1 MIVKL
6 SRIIKYGING
16 FLRNGWLSIST
27 IGIMV
32 LASVVFEGLI
42 LFNVVSKGAVQ
53 SLQEK
58 IDISVYFKSNVPE
71 DSILNIKKSL
81 EALVEVKDVQYISRD
96 EALVEFKKTHEADQI
111 ITQTLEQLEEN
122 PLLASINIKAKDPR
136 HYGTIAEYL
145 EKPIYKDLT
154 EKVTYAQNHVVID
167 RLISLV
173 DTIKN
178 TGAILT
184 VFLSFL
190 AIMIT
195 FNTIRLAIF
204 SSSDQIGIM
213 RLVGASNNFIRGP
226 FIIEGILDGII
237 AAIVSFAIVIPAIS
251 FASPYI
257 VKFIPDID
265 LQAYF
270 NENFIRLFLY
280 QLVFGVG
287 LGIVS
292 SFIAIRR
299 YLHV

>member
-42 LFNVVSKGAVQ
+42 LFNVVSKGAVS

-81 EALVEVKDVQYISRD
+81 EALVEVKEVQYVSRD
-96 EALVEFKKTHEADQI
+96 EALVEFKKAHEADQV
-111 ITQTLEQLEEN
+111 ITQTLDQLEEN
-122 PLLASINIKAKDPR
+122 PLLASINVKAQDPR

-145 EKPIYKDLT
+145 EKPVYKDLI

-178 TGAILT
+178 SGAILT
-184 VFLSFL
+184 VFLTFL

-237 AAIVSFAIVIPAIS
+237 AAIVSFAILIPAINFS
-251 FASPYI
+251 SPYI
-257 VKFIPDID
+257 VKFIPEIN
-265 LQAYF
+265 LQVYF
-270 NENFIRLFLY
+270 NENLIRLFSY
-280 QLVFGVG
+280 QLLFGVG
-287 LGIVS
+287 LGIIS